1 MAAQGKAF
9 GETPACFALRNN
21 TVAATEAVGRHLSSL
36 RSHLVQDAFMTGSA
50 FGEIDIAGVP
60 NSRKA
65 NDIMRVVEAKVR
77 SGRKSKAGRSWL
89 EEFARILIDIGEYDV
104 AQDMATDY
112 GECV

>member
-21 TVAATEAVGRHLSSL
+21 TVAATEAVERHLSSL
-36 RSHLVQDAFMTGSA
+36 RSHLVQNAFMTGSA
-50 FGEIDIAGVP
+50 AIDIPGVP

>member
-21 TVAATEAVGRHLSSL
+21 TVVATKAVERHLSSL
-36 RSHLVQDAFMTGSA
+36 RGHLVQNAFMTADS
-50 FGEIDIAGVP
+50 FDEIDIAGVP

-65 NDIMRVVEAKVR
+65 NDIMRVVETMVK
-77 SGRKSKAGRSWL
+77 SGRAGRSWL
-89 EEFARILIDIGEYDV
+89 EEFARILIDIGECDV

>member
-21 TVAATEAVGRHLSSL
+21 TVFATKAVERHLSSL
-36 RSHLVQDAFMTGSA
+36 RGHLVQNAFMTGDS
-50 FGEIDIAGVP
+50 FDEIDIAGGA

-65 NDIMRVVEAKVR
+65 NDIIRVVETKVK

-89 EEFARILIDIGEYDV
+89 EEFSRILIDIGEYDV